1 MNIIIRKAKIVDLN
15 SPYNDKVVDLKI
27 CNGLINEIGEAIAE
41 DPTFKEINFSD
52 LHISMGWFDES
63 VSFGEPG
70 FEERETIANGLKVAA
85 CSGFTGIGL
94 QPNTQPVMDNQ
105 MAIQFAISKSLN
117 NATQVYPIGALTKKS
132 EGNDMAELFDMKNA
146 GAVAFGDYKKGISNP
161 MVLKIALQY
170 VQDFEG
176 VLIAFAQD
184 KNIKGAGVVREGAV
198 STYLGLKG
206 IPAMADELQLSRN
219 LFLLEY
225 TGGTMHVPTISTQKS
240 VELIRK
246 AKAKGLQ
253 VTCSVAVHHLVL
265 TDEVLKGFDTRY
277 KVMPPIGTSG
287 DRKALIDG
295 VLDGTIDSVTSDHD
309 PIDIEYKK
317 MDFDSAMYGTIGLES
332 AYGALQMVLPTAI
345 IVEKLNA
352 AKELF
357 GLERGKI
364 EEGEVANLTLFT
376 PEGEAVFS
384 TENIMSKSKNSA
396 FLGVK
401 TKGRVYGVINN
412 QQLVL
417 NNGR

>member
-1 MNIIIRKAKIVDLN
+1 MNIIIRKAKIVDVN
-15 SPYNDKVVDLKI
+15 SPYNGKVVDVKI
-27 CNGLINEIGEAIAE
+27 CEGLINEIGVDIVVES
-41 DPTFKEINFSD
+41 TFEEVNFSN

-70 FEERETIANGLKVAA
+70 FEERETLSNGLEVAA
-85 CSGFTGIGL
+85 HSGFTGVGL
-94 QPNTQPVMDNQ
+94 QPNTYPVMDNQ
-105 MAIQFAISKSLN
+105 LAIQFVKSKSFSS
-117 NATQVYPIGALTKKS
+117 ATQAYPVGALTKKS
-132 EGNDMAELFDMKNA
+132 EGNDMAELFDMKKA

-170 VQDFEG
+170 VQDFDG

-184 KNIKGAGVVREGAV
+184 KNIKGAGVVREGVV

-225 TGGTMHVPTISTQKS
+225 TGGRMHVPTISTQKS
-240 VELIRK
+240 VELIRQ
-246 AKAKGLQ
+246 AKANGLQ

-265 TDEVLKGFDTRY
+265 IDEVLKGFDTRY
-277 KVMPPIGTSG
+277 KVMPPIGTEE
-287 DRKALIDG
+287 DRQALIEG
-295 VLDGTIDSVTSDHD
+295 VLDGTIDSITSDHD

-332 AYGALQMVLPTAI
+332 AYGVLQTVLPTEI

-352 AKELF
+352 AKKIF
-357 GLERGKI
+357 GLKSGKI
-364 EEGEVANLTLFT
+364 KEGEIANLTLFT
-376 PEGEAVFS
+376 PEGDAVFS
-384 TENIMSKSKNSA
+384 AGKIISKSKNSA

-401 TKGRVYGVINN
+401 TKGRVYGIINN
-412 QQLVL
+412 KQLVV
-417 NNGR
+417 NK